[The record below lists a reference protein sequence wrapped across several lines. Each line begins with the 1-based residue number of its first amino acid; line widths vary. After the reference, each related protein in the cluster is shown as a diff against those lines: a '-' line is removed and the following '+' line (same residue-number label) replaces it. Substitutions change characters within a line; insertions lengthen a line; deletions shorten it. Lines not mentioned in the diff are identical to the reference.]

1 MTEKHVRVYGDLNLD
16 VIYLLPTSEI
26 YFRDVSY
33 LARRGF
39 YSPGGVAGNLA
50 VALRRLG
57 VKASVVGKVG
67 VDPVG
72 MILVR
77 DLEANNVGAG
87 FVSYTDLEATGVMS
101 ILVNPEGGRLIIG
114 YRGANKLN
122 LLDDQLLEGVL
133 RGVDSV
139 VAYGF
144 SADNIDRGESLK
156 KLLGKASKE
165 GLPTALDMGGLTR
178 EHATLVSALK
188 NTLNY
193 VFINMDEL
201 GYLMGVRS
209 LSAAEAL
216 FSILEP
222 EALFVKM
229 GDKGSIAITR
239 SGKFKREAFKI
250 KPVDTTGSGDAFNA
264 GVLYS
269 LLEGFDYD
277 RALVLGNAM
286 GAYKA
291 LGYGAR
297 HLPRSLR
304 ELEEFIELKT
314 GSSGLN
320 GL

>member
-1 MTEKHVRVYGDLNLD
+1 LTEKHVRVYGDLNLD
-16 VIYLLPTSEI
+16 VIYLLPTSKI
-26 YFRDVSY
+26 RFRDVSY

-50 VALRRLG
+50 VALRRIG

-67 VDPVG
+67 VDPAG
-72 MILVR
+72 LMLVR
-77 DLEANNVGAG
+77 DLEANNVGVG
-87 FVSYTDLEATGVMS
+87 FVSYTNQEATGVMS
-101 ILVNPEGGRLIIG
+101 ILVSPEGSRLIIG
-114 YRGANKLN
+114 FRGANRLN
-122 LLDDQLLEGVL
+122 LLDDQLLDGVL

-139 VAYGF
+139 FAYGF
-144 SADNIDRGESLK
+144 SADNIDGGESLK
-156 KLLGKASKE
+156 KLLGRASKE
-165 GLPTALDMGGLTR
+165 GLTTALDMGGLTR
-178 EHATLVSALK
+178 GHAALVSALRS
-188 NTLNY
+188 TLNY

-201 GYLMGVRS
+201 GDLMGDRS

-229 GDKGSIAITR
+229 GDKGSLAITR
-239 SGKFKREAFKI
+239 RGKFKQDAFKI

-297 HLPRSLR
+297 HLPRSLV

-314 GSSGLN
+314 GSRGLD